1 MFQDQNILADRC
13 TREPLFIR
21 RRCKR
26 GLQGADRGKIEVS
39 VAPLQQP
46 DRLKSVA
53 FKRLHQFGLERITA
67 AGGTERSVAR
77 RAAGTTGDLRK
88 LARIE
93 LAELVA
99 VELAVG
105 GKGDV
110 VDIEVEAHADGIG
123 CYQVVDVARLV
134 EGDLRVA
141 RARRKR

>member
-39 VAPLQQP
+39 VAPLQQS
-46 DRLKSVA
+46 DRLEGVA
-53 FKRLHQFGLERITA
+53 FQRLHQFGLEWITA

-77 RAAGTTGDLRK
+77 RAAGTAGDLRK
-88 LARIE
+88 LGRIE
-93 LAELVA
+93 LAELIA

-105 GKGDV
+105 GEGDV
-110 VDIEVEAHADGIG
+110 VDVEIEAHAN
-123 CYQVVDVARLV
+123 
-134 EGDLRVA
+134 RVS
-141 RARRKR
+141 R